1 MSANTNEQQ
10 QGGLF
15 AGVTED
21 ELEIIIKSCTEQT
34 FLAGDVIFAEG
45 DSGDSLWII
54 ESGRVEIFKT
64 IRGDVDRVLGTF
76 GAGEIF
82 GEMSFVDG
90 SKRSAGARTIE
101 PSHVFCLQRSQFD
114 GLAKTH
120 PGIAINTFAALAAIM
135 AERLRHTNDAYKE
148 SVSQYLET
156 AGLAPLH
163 LHRMV
168 ENLRLVTLHLSDKSQ
183 LTGRLLDLEN
193 QPCGWAL
200 FIKDQAGKVSLVPYS
215 SIVRIEV
222 P

>member
-1 MSANTNEQQ
+1 MSANQNEG
-10 QGGLF
+10 GGLF

-21 ELEIIIKSCTEQT
+21 DLEIIIKACTEQT
-34 FLAGDVIFAEG
+34 FLASDIIFAEG
-45 DSGDSLWII
+45 DAGDSLWII

-76 GAGEIF
+76 GPGEIF

-90 SKRSAGARTIE
+90 SRRSAGARTVE
-101 PSHVFCLQRSQFD
+101 ASHVFCLQRSQFD
-114 GLAKTH
+114 GLSKTH
-120 PGIAINTFAALAAIM
+120 PAIAMNTFAALAAIM
-135 AERLRHTNDAYKE
+135 AERLRHINDAYKE
-148 SVSQYLET
+148 SVSTYLET

-168 ENLRLVTLHLSDKSQ
+168 ENLRSVTLHLIDKSQ
-183 LTGRLLDLEN
+183 VSGRLLDLEN

-200 FIKDQAGKVSLVPYS
+200 FIKDSAGKVSLVPYN

-222 P
+222 A